1 MCIFIHIIS
10 ILSVESVLKDQRCFA
25 ADSLVTL
32 SDGNQKTIAHLQPG
46 DSLLAYDDKT
56 KQVISTHLLT
66 MLDFQPHQFGRLS
79 HLSSSSSCIFFFC
92 FSLV

>member
-1 MCIFIHIIS
+1 MSIFLHLIS
-10 ILSVESVLKDQRCFA
+10 ILSVDSVIKDQRCFA

-32 SDGNQKTIAHLQPG
+32 SDGNQKPIAHLQPG

-66 MLDFQPHQFGRLS
+66 MLDFQPHQFGTLS
-79 HLSSSSSCIFFFC
+79 HLSSSCIFFFC
-92 FSLV
+92 FSFV